1 LVASPPTLDE
11 VAHLVRQLGTDDF
24 PARESAAARLSSAGE
39 AAIGPLVHSICH
51 DGPEAAWRA
60 TSVLQQIAV
69 SADAALWEK
78 IASLLRHENER
89 NGQMLTPLTKDLS
102 AQRADRRRTV
112 AHEKIR
118 AFGGRFAGEEPEVPI
133 AAAKPTDVPLP
144 DPPPDFPPEA
154 AAPAAAAA
162 QGPVLIAD
170 AYVSPLLTK
179 DVLNIPVGQS
189 LTIDQNWRGGDE
201 GLSPLCDLPDLSAL
215 NLSRAP
221 LTDAALETI
230 AQIPAIE
237 SLEIEDT
244 PFSAAALAKF
254 RTRQP
259 KTRVVSRGPRL
270 LEVSAER

>member
-1 LVASPPTLDE
+1 
-11 VAHLVRQLGTDDF
+11 
-24 PARESAAARLSSAGE
+24 
-39 AAIGPLVHSICH
+39 
-51 DGPEAAWRA
+51 
-60 TSVLQQIAV
+60 
-69 SADAALWEK
+69 
-78 IASLLRHENER
+78 
-89 NGQMLTPLTKDLS
+89 
-102 AQRADRRRTV
+102 
-112 AHEKIR
+112 
-118 AFGGRFAGEEPEVPI
+118 
-133 AAAKPTDVPLP
+133 
-144 DPPPDFPPEA
+144 
-154 AAPAAAAA
+154 
-162 QGPVLIAD
+162 VLIAD
-170 AYVSPLLTK
+170 AYVSPLLSK
-179 DVLNIPVGQS
+179 DVIYAPVGQS

-237 SLEIEDT
+237 SLEIEGT